1 MLIYGGFLSFC
12 IGHGIV
18 FDLSSAF
25 HPHCGKT
32 QISRKITKCNQRQM
46 ATCTQQVF
54 IGKYEQLHAQQSKIR
69 LQFGILVNACYVLLL
84 RGHRDRRE

>member
-1 MLIYGGFLSFC
+1 
-12 IGHGIV
+12 
-18 FDLSSAF
+18 
-25 HPHCGKT
+25 
-32 QISRKITKCNQRQM
+32 M

-54 IGKYEQLHAQQSKIR
+54 IGKYEQLHAKQSKIR